1 MHPFFAS
8 LNSSPADVFAGAS
21 PEECI
26 SEQKNG
32 FTELIIDGL
41 KLQWLKLDFY
51 MDMDSSLGHV

>member
-8 LNSSPADVFAGAS
+8 LKSSPADVFAGAS

-32 FTELIIDGL
+32 FTELIIDGF
-41 KLQWLKLDFY
+41 KLQLKLDFY